1 MINKESE
8 KGVSL
13 IITFFIL
20 TVILAI
26 VLAIS
31 IILYS
36 EIKIIRNIGN
46 SVIAFYAADGAVE
59 KVLYYDR
66 QVIPAGA
73 ARGLC
78 SMCLPYDP
86 VDNPNACPS
95 DNENPSLNCTCS
107 TPTPHSI
114 DGCNPASCTNCTVS
128 FDTTLVAGE
137 KSYHV
142 EATVSPGSQLSDFVL
157 NSVGAY
163 QNVKRAIKLSSSGTE
178 SSPQQLEIENPWLS
192 SRSIRELTQLNFG
205 ADVLGEVS
213 VVLAH
218 VQSPDGTDLDVI
230 TMTGAGSSY
239 TGSWTGTTMG
249 TYYVDIVACDP
260 NDNCITVDNISNT
273 P

>member
-1 MINKESE
+1 MINKKSE

-20 TVILAI
+20 IIILAV
-26 VLAIS
+26 VLSIS

-66 QVIPAGA
+66 QIKPAGA
-73 ARGLC
+73 KRGLC

-86 VDNPNACPS
+86 VDNPNPCPS
-95 DNENPSLNCTCS
+95 DNGNPSINCVCS
-107 TPTPHSI
+107 TPKPLSAN
-114 DGCNPASCTNCTVS
+114 GCDPITCSNCEVS
-128 FDTTLVAGE
+128 FDTTLVSGE

-142 EATVSPGSQLSDFVL
+142 VATVSPDGQLSKFIL
-157 NSVGAY
+157 NTIGTY
-163 QNVKRAIKLSSSGTE
+163 QNVKRAIRLLAGENEISSQE
-178 SSPQQLEIENPWLS
+178 IRIENEWLS

-205 ADVLGEVS
+205 ADVTGNVS

-218 VQSPDGTDLDVI
+218 IQSPDGTDLDVI
-230 TMTGAGSSY
+230 TMTAVGSSY

-249 TYYVDIVACDP
+249 TYYVDIVACDGL
-260 NDNCITVDNISNT
+260 NCITADNISNT